1 MNVSIQFK
9 KDIVR
14 LDKTAKLNG
23 MLSIRDMFCK
33 YLDRLK
39 VGIDKDTHANNKH
52 KKASRWGTLQN
63 KKYQLSYTIMQGSI
77 YQKDIPFINVH
88 ASTNTASIIW
98 SETWES

>member
-9 KDIVR
+9 KEIVR

-52 KKASRWGTLQN
+52 KKAS
-63 KKYQLSYTIMQGSI
+63 K
-77 YQKDIPFINVH
+77 
-88 ASTNTASIIW
+88 
-98 SETWES
+98 